1 MSTKRVDLNLK
12 KKSCAEAFAVKEASG
27 GVFIEGFAN
36 KATID
41 RGDEIIT
48 TDAWELDNFKR
59 NPIILF
65 NHGMDSLGGTPVG
78 KATEIKQTD
87 QGLFLKVKLS
97 NSQAPGIKMVRD
109 LVEERIL
116 KAFSVGFNPKQSDMI
131 QIDGKDVRQISKAE
145 LFEVSIVGVPMNQDS
160 LFDLSAKSL
169 STKSFHQLKGDIL
182 KAKGAAV
189 ALEIE
194 GQLGACPSRK
204 DAMAMVA
211 KIHDIE
217 MTELLDM
224 LAGDSEIPAEVAAT
238 FKMAIKAVDLQQTLR
253 EALSAL
259 ADGADEA
266 AVTTNLLAKLS
277 PDQEDPVEEAD
288 PGEEADPSKTDAGK
302 EGQTPI
308 EKEAADAAAASAAKE
323 KEDADAA
330 GKDAER
336 KADFQKCVN
345 ETLPGLLADGM
356 AQDEAT
362 AAAIAK
368 CQESGK
374 CQLTPESKV
383 QVFKLYTDHIASAN
397 AVDLLTVDSLPVLA
411 FKEVTE
417 QTQSEQT
424 PTVAIQTD
432 KGESDFGSP
441 QLEATKQTNV
451 LLGALI
457 NEIQKLSNKLDG
469 ISQQSSVPSSDV
481 TPAKDQGNSSEA
493 DLNKSAAE
501 EDAKK
506 RLDSLNV
513 RLKSLGF

>member
-1 MSTKRVDLNLK
+1 MKTKRVDLNLK

-238 FKMAIKAVDLQQTLR
+238 FKMAIKAVDLQQTLQ

-288 PGEEADPSKTDAGK
+288 PAEEADPTQTDAGK

-323 KEDADAA
+323 KEAADAA
-330 GKDAER
+330 SADAER

-383 QVFKLYTDHIASAN
+383 QVYAELFAALDTKAP
-397 AVDLLTVDSLPVLA
+397 PVLSLIGIA
-411 FKEVTE
+411 FKTSEA
-417 QTQSEQT
+417 TQIDQP
-424 PTVAIQTD
+424 PTTAIQTD

-493 DLNKSAAE
+493 ELNKSAAE

>member
-1 MSTKRVDLNLK
+1 MKTKRVDLNLK

-238 FKMAIKAVDLQQTLR
+238 FKMAIKAVDLQQTLQ

-288 PGEEADPSKTDAGK
+288 PAEEADPTQTDAGK

-323 KEDADAA
+323 KEAADAA
-330 GKDAER
+330 SADAER

-383 QVFKLYTDHIASAN
+383 QVYAELFAALDTKAP
-397 AVDLLTVDSLPVLA
+397 PVLSLIGIA
-411 FKEVTE
+411 FKTSEA
-417 QTQSEQT
+417 TQIDQP
-424 PTVAIQTD
+424 PTTAIQTD

-493 DLNKSAAE
+493 EINKSAAE

>member
-238 FKMAIKAVDLQQTLR
+238 FKMAIKAVDLQQTLQ

-288 PGEEADPSKTDAGK
+288 PAEEADPTQTDAGK

-323 KEDADAA
+323 KEAADAA
-330 GKDAER
+330 SADAER

-383 QVFKLYTDHIASAN
+383 QVYAELFAALDTKAP
-397 AVDLLTVDSLPVLA
+397 PVLSLIGIA
-411 FKEVTE
+411 FKTSEA
-417 QTQSEQT
+417 TQIDQP
-424 PTVAIQTD
+424 PTTAIQTD

-493 DLNKSAAE
+493 EINKSAAE